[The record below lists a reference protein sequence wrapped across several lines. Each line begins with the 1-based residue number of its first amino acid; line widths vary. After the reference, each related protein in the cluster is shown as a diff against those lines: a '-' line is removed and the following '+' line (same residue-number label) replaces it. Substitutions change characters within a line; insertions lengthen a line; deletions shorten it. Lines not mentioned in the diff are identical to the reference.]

1 MKLASYNELPA
12 GYGEIYSLDIKKDKK
27 LSLLVNEIAV
37 IIALVM
43 VIPMHFY
50 IPIQSVF
57 SMEQGIGPYILR
69 FIVLMVSCILYMV
82 LHEAVHGIAM
92 KMCGTGKVSYGFTG
106 LYAFAGSKDYYD
118 KCSYIFIALAPVILW
133 GVVIG
138 TINLFVPYEWFWIV
152 YWIQI
157 SNISGAA
164 GDMYVTYKF
173 SRMPRDILITD
184 YGLGMRVYSRTDIGT
199 N

>member
-1 MKLASYNELPA
+1 MKLTSYSTLPE
-12 GYGEIYSLDIKKDKK
+12 GYSEIYSLDIKKDKK
-27 LSLLVNEIAV
+27 LSLLINIFAI

-43 VIPMHFY
+43 AVPAHFY
-50 IPIQSVF
+50 IPIWSMF
-57 SMEQGIGPYILR
+57 SMDEGIGMYILR
-69 FIVLMVSCILYMV
+69 FAVFLVSSILYII

-92 KMCGTGKVSYGFTG
+92 KMCGTKKISYGFTG

-118 KCSYIFIALAPVILW
+118 KRSYIFIALAPVVVW
-133 GVVIG
+133 GVVVGI
-138 TINLFVPYEWFWIV
+138 INLFVPYEWFWIV

-173 SRMPRDILITD
+173 SRMPKDILITD
-184 YGLGMRVYSRTDIGT
+184 YGLGMKVYST
-199 N
+199 NQIKE